1 MSTSGYKLVTLR
13 GGIQTVHSVAHGETF
28 HPVIGPVAEA
38 EALHVRQLRLRER
51 LAEADREFVIWDV
64 GLGAAANAL
73 TVLRATRDV
82 PARIRLISFDRTL
95 EPLLFALDHMAE
107 LRYPVG
113 YEPIL
118 ARLIADPEEV
128 VSFRNDAQ
136 QVSWQIVTG
145 DFPALLQDWT
155 RQPRDQRTAS
165 APDAILFDPFSPA
178 RNPEMWCYPLFA
190 GLYGTLDPAQPAAL
204 ATYSRS
210 TMLRVT
216 LLLAGFRV
224 GVGHATGE
232 KDETTVAANAPSLI
246 TEPLGRDWLARVAR
260 STSAEPMWEP
270 VYRQRRL
277 RPETRERLERHP
289 QFA

>member
-1 MSTSGYKLVTLR
+1 LNTTGYKLVTLH
-13 GGIQTVHSVAHGETF
+13 GGIQTVHSMAHGETF

-51 LAEADREFVIWDV
+51 LAVTDRDFIIWDV

-73 TVLRATRDV
+73 TVLHSTRDV

-95 EPLLFALDHMAE
+95 EPLQFAMDHAAE
-107 LRYPVG
+107 LGYPAG

-118 ARLIADPEEV
+118 ARLLAAPGESVAFD
-128 VSFRNDAQ
+128 NGAQ
-136 QVSWQIVTG
+136 QVDWQIVTG
-145 DFPALLQDWT
+145 DFPTLLHDWI
-155 RQPRDQRTAS
+155 RQPGDQRMAP

-190 GLYGTLDPAQPAAL
+190 GLYGLLDPARPAAL

-232 KDETTVAANAPSLI
+232 KDETTVAANTPSLI
-246 TEPLGRDWLARVAR
+246 VEPLGRDWLARVAR

-277 RPETRERLERHP
+277 RPETREQLERHP